1 MIKVFEAFAGY
12 GSQSMA
18 LRRLGIDF
26 EVVGISEIDKY
37 AIQAY
42 MAVHGDTPNY
52 GDISKIDWSNV
63 PDFDFLTYSFP
74 CTDISTAGQQKGLAE
89 GSGTRSSLL
98 WKCRKPIEAKRP
110 KYLLMENVK
119 NLVSKKFTSYL
130 KEWLRFLEG
139 QGYSNYTKV
148 LNAKDFGVPQ
158 NRERV
163 FMVSILGEASFHFP
177 KPFTLEKRL
186 KDVLE
191 KDVDE
196 SFYLSEKIVK
206 TFLARNE
213 KNKAKGNGFKFEPTM
228 GDVIAST
235 ILAKAGSREC
245 DNYVYVVG
253 NTNPSGHRMNGNVFD
268 SNGLCPTLTTNKGE
282 GPRILESITCRLCGR
297 NPENP
302 SDRKAGIELEQT
314 LELGTDIANCITTV
328 QKDSLV
334 AEPSLYIKKGYI
346 EIPPGGVFDASYP
359 ESLTRRG
366 RVQDNGKVSPTLTAG
381 GEPPCLYE
389 GMEPKCVA
397 YTRDSKGKVISR
409 HLTDIAN
416 TVHGSTGCGGSTD
429 CFVAEPQV
437 LTPKRTEYGKA
448 MRKDY
453 ETGAIKESR
462 HNMTQLEPRTDGVS
476 NTITTVQKDNLL
488 VEPKI
493 IQMPRGF
500 NDGAILENCP
510 SITSNSW
517 QQNNFLIEPGEL
529 SDNATKR
536 LNDICIESEKE
547 IIGISVHPNSR
558 KLEFKGAESITA
570 ISPALR
576 ATDYK
581 CLHAVWEQKAQ
592 IEYKGKKLNEGDDLY
607 LSTSQDFFR
616 GGLDGISRTPKAT
629 NSDTGVVQNYRIR
642 KLTPREC
649 FRLMGVSEK
658 DIDNIQKS
666 GISKTQQ
673 YKMAGNSIVV
683 DVLYYIFKKMFVDKS
698 CEDAQLSL
706 F

>member
-1 MIKVFEAFAGY
+1 MKNKIRVFEAFAGY

-42 MAVHGDTPNY
+42 MAVHGDTANY
-52 GDISKIDWSNV
+52 GDISKIDWSSV

-98 WKCRKPIEAKRP
+98 WECRKAIEAKRP

-119 NLVSKKFTSYL
+119 NLVSKKFTPYL
-130 KEWLRFLEG
+130 KEWIIFLEG

-163 FMVSILGEASFHFP
+163 FMVSILGEVSFHFP

-206 TFLARNE
+206 TFIARNE

-228 GDVIAST
+228 GDVIASS
-235 ILAKAGSREC
+235 ILTNAGSRDC

-253 NTNPSGHRMNGNVFD
+253 NTNPSGHGMNGNVFD

-282 GPRILESITCRLCGR
+282 GPRILESVPTGFCSKEKKYGNKRVQSLVDSGKISGHEVQFLDAYNQKVSDICGTI
-297 NPENP
+297 
-302 SDRKAGIELEQT
+302 K
-314 LELGTDIANCITTV
+314 TTV
-328 QKDSLV
+328 DSSCLNFIS
-334 AEPSLYIKKGYI
+334 EPINQALIIKQATKKGYI

-366 RVQDNGKVSPTLTAG
+366 RVQDNGKISPTLTAG

-389 GMEPKCVA
+389 GMEQKCVA

-409 HLTDIAN
+409 RLSDIAN

-429 CFVAEPQV
+429 CFV
-437 LTPKRTEYGKA
+437 
-448 MRKDY
+448 
-453 ETGAIKESR
+453 
-462 HNMTQLEPRTDGVS
+462 
-476 NTITTVQKDNLL
+476 

-493 IQMPRGF
+493 IQVGNLADEKGFKNPQRGRVY
-500 NDGAILENCP
+500 NP
-510 SITSNSW
+510 
-517 QQNNFLIEPGEL
+517 
-529 SDNATKR
+529 
-536 LNDICIESEKE
+536 
-547 IIGISVHPNSR
+547 IGISPNINTMGGGNLQP
-558 KLEFKGAESITA
+558 KI
-570 ISPALR
+570 
-576 ATDYK
+576 
-581 CLHAVWEQKAQ
+581 
-592 IEYKGKKLNEGDDLY
+592 IE
-607 LSTSQDFFR
+607 DF
-616 GGLDGISRTPKAT
+616 A
-629 NSDTGVVQNYRIR
+629 NYRIR

-698 CEDAQLSL
+698 CEDTQLSI

>member
-1 MIKVFEAFAGY
+1 MKNKIRVFEAFAGY

-42 MAVHGDTPNY
+42 MAVHGDTANY
-52 GDISKIDWSNV
+52 GDISKIDWSSV

-98 WKCRKPIEAKRP
+98 WECRKAIEAKRP

-119 NLVSKKFTSYL
+119 NLVSKKFTPYL
-130 KEWLRFLEG
+130 KEWIIFLEG

-163 FMVSILGEASFHFP
+163 FMVSILGEVSFHFP

-186 KDVLE
+186 RDVLE

-196 SFYLSEKIVK
+196 SFYLSEKVVN
-206 TFLARNE
+206 TLLARNE
-213 KNKAKGNGFKFEPTM
+213 KNKAKGNGFKFAPKT
-228 GDVIAST
+228 GDVIASSIT
-235 ILAKAGSREC
+235 AHPNDRPC
-245 DNYVYVVG
+245 DNFIKEPITFHIGNIYGDKKGRGFAGNVYDKDGISPTIMTNGGG
-253 NTNPSGHRMNGNVFD
+253 NRQPMIFECCNQERKYGNKRVQSLVDSGKISGHEVQFLDAYNQKVSD
-268 SNGLCPTLTTNKGE
+268 
-282 GPRILESITCRLCGR
+282 ICGTI
-297 NPENP
+297 
-302 SDRKAGIELEQT
+302 K
-314 LELGTDIANCITTV
+314 TTV
-328 QKDSLV
+328 DSSCLNFIS
-334 AEPSLYIKKGYI
+334 EPINQALIIKQATKKGYI
-346 EIPPGGVFDASYP
+346 EIPPGGVFDTSYP

-366 RVQDNGKVSPTLTAG
+366 RVQDNGNVSPTLTAG

-397 YTRDSKGKVISR
+397 YTRDDKGRVVSR
-409 HLTDIAN
+409 RLTDIAN
-416 TVHGSTGCGGSTD
+416 TIHGSTGCGGSTD
-429 CFVAEPQV
+429 CFVAEPKIIQV
-437 LTPKRTEYGKA
+437 GNLADEKGFKNP
-448 MRKDY
+448 
-453 ETGAIKESR
+453 
-462 HNMTQLEPRTDGVS
+462 
-476 NTITTVQKDNLL
+476 QKGRVYNPIGISTNIDTMAGGNLQ
-488 VEPKI
+488 PKI
-493 IQMPRGF
+493 I
-500 NDGAILENCP
+500 E
-510 SITSNSW
+510 
-517 QQNNFLIEPGEL
+517 
-529 SDNATKR
+529 
-536 LNDICIESEKE
+536 
-547 IIGISVHPNSR
+547 
-558 KLEFKGAESITA
+558 
-570 ISPALR
+570 
-576 ATDYK
+576 
-581 CLHAVWEQKAQ
+581 
-592 IEYKGKKLNEGDDLY
+592 
-607 LSTSQDFFR
+607 DF
-616 GGLDGISRTPKAT
+616 A
-629 NSDTGVVQNYRIR
+629 NYRIR

-673 YKMAGNSIVV
+673 YKMTGNSIVV

-698 CEDAQLSL
+698 CEDTQLSI

>member
-12 GSQSMA
+12 GSQAMA

-42 MAVHGDTPNY
+42 MAVHGETPNY
-52 GDISKIDWSNV
+52 GDISKIDWSSV

-98 WKCRKPIEAKRP
+98 WECRKAIEAKRP

-119 NLVSKKFTSYL
+119 NLVSKKFTPYL

-228 GDVIAST
+228 GDVIASS
-235 ILAKAGSREC
+235 ILTHPNDRPC
-245 DNYVYVVG
+245 DNYVYVVQDKS
-253 NTNPSGHRMNGNVFD
+253 PISCALR
-268 SNGLCPTLTTNKGE
+268 
-282 GPRILESITCRLCGR
+282 GR

-334 AEPSLYIKKGYI
+334 AEPLNVHDDGCCRTIKANYYKVAGSDILDNSDEGARFKATGVIEYIPSLYIKQATKKGYI

-359 ESLTRRG
+359 ESSTRRG

-381 GEPPCLYE
+381 GESPCLYE
-389 GMEPKCVA
+389 GMEAKIFQSP
-397 YTRDSKGKVISR
+397 RGFNKGALFDDCPTITSSR
-409 HLTDIAN
+409 WQDN
-416 TVHGSTGCGGSTD
+416 N
-429 CFVAEPQV
+429 FVAEPQV

-448 MRKDY
+448 LRKDY
-453 ETGAIKESR
+453 DAGRIQESR
-462 HNMTQLEPRTDGVS
+462 HNMTELEPRTDGIC

-488 VEPKI
+488 MEPKI
-493 IQMPRGF
+493 IQVG
-500 NDGAILENCP
+500 
-510 SITSNSW
+510 
-517 QQNNFLIEPGEL
+517 NFLDDKGFENPQRGRVYDINGLAPNIDTLQGGGREPKII
-529 SDNATKR
+529 DNFT
-536 LNDICIESEKE
+536 
-547 IIGISVHPNSR
+547 
-558 KLEFKGAESITA
+558 
-570 ISPALR
+570 
-576 ATDYK
+576 
-581 CLHAVWEQKAQ
+581 
-592 IEYKGKKLNEGDDLY
+592 
-607 LSTSQDFFR
+607 
-616 GGLDGISRTPKAT
+616 
-629 NSDTGVVQNYRIR
+629 NYRIR

-649 FRLMGVSEK
+649 FRLMGVSEE

-673 YKMAGNSIVV
+673 CKMAGNSIVV

>member
-42 MAVHGDTPNY
+42 MAVHGDTPDY
-52 GDISKIDWSNV
+52 GDISKIDWSSV

-98 WKCRKPIEAKRP
+98 WKCRKAIEAKRP
-110 KYLLMENVK
+110 RYLLMENVK
-119 NLVSKKFTSYL
+119 NLVSKKFTPYL

-206 TFLARNE
+206 TFLTRNE
-213 KNKAKGNGFKFEPTM
+213 KNKAKGNGFKFESTM
-228 GDVIAST
+228 GDVIASS
-235 ILAKAGSREC
+235 ILTNAGSRDC

-253 NTNPSGHRMNGNVFD
+253 DTNPSGHGMNGNVFD
-268 SNGLCPTLTTNKGE
+268 SNGLCPILTTNKGE
-282 GPRILESITCRLCGR
+282 GPRILAPISCALRGR

-334 AEPSLYIKKGYI
+334 AEPSLYIKQATKKGYI
-346 EIPPGGVFDASYP
+346 EIPLGGVFDASYP

-397 YTRDSKGKVISR
+397 YTRDCKGKVISR
-409 HLTDIAN
+409 RLTDIAN
-416 TVHGSTGCGGSTD
+416 TVHGSTGSGGSTD

-448 MRKDY
+448 LRKDY
-453 ETGAIKESR
+453 DAGKIKESR
-462 HNMTQLEPRTDGVS
+462 HNMTELEPRTDGIS

-488 VEPKI
+488 VEP
-493 IQMPRGF
+493 Q
-500 NDGAILENCP
+500 
-510 SITSNSW
+510 
-517 QQNNFLIEPGEL
+517 EL
-529 SDNATKR
+529 SDNEIKR
-536 LNDICIESEKE
+536 LNDVCVETDYQVM
-547 IIGISVHPNSR
+547 GISVNPMSR
-558 KLEFKGAESITA
+558 KLEFKGSKSIYPVCPT
-570 ISPALR
+570 LR

-581 CLHAVWEQKAQ
+581 CPHTVWERN
-592 IEYKGKKLNEGDDLY
+592 EDMECVVYKGRVLKEGDGLY
-607 LSTSQDFFR
+607 LHNSDDFNQ
-616 GGLDGISRTPKAT
+616 GSLDGISRTLKAT
-629 NSDTGVVQNYRIR
+629 KFDAGVVQNYRIR

>member
-42 MAVHGDTPNY
+42 MAVHGGTPNY
-52 GDISKIDWSNV
+52 GDISKIDWSSV

-98 WKCRKPIEAKRP
+98 WECRKAIEAKRP
-110 KYLLMENVK
+110 KYLLVENVK
-119 NLVSKKFTSYL
+119 NLVSKKFTPYL

-228 GDVIAST
+228 GDVVAST
-235 ILAKAGSREC
+235 IGTRSNDRDC

-253 NTNPSGHRMNGNVFD
+253 NTNPSGHGMNGNVFD

-282 GPRILESITCRLCGR
+282 GPRILAPISCALRGR

-334 AEPSLYIKKGYI
+334 AEPSLYIKQATKKGYI

-389 GMEPKCVA
+389 GIEPIRGTV
-397 YTRDSKGKVISR
+397 KGKVISC

-416 TVHGSTGCGGSTD
+416 TVHGSTDSGGNTD
-429 CFVAEPQV
+429 CFVAEP
-437 LTPKRTEYGKA
+437 
-448 MRKDY
+448 
-453 ETGAIKESR
+453 
-462 HNMTQLEPRTDGVS
+462 
-476 NTITTVQKDNLL
+476 
-488 VEPKI
+488 KI
-493 IQMPRGF
+493 
-500 NDGAILENCP
+500 L
-510 SITSNSW
+510 
-517 QQNNFLIEPGEL
+517 
-529 SDNATKR
+529 
-536 LNDICIESEKE
+536 
-547 IIGISVHPNSR
+547 GISVHPNSR
-558 KLEFKGAESITA
+558 KLEFKGFESISE
-570 ISPALR
+570 ISPTLR
-576 ATDYK
+576 STDYK
-581 CLHAVWEQKAQ
+581 CPHTVWE
-592 IEYKGKKLNEGDDLY
+592 INENSECIVYKGRVLKEGDGLY
-607 LSTSQDFFR
+607 LHNSDDFNQ
-616 GGLDGISRTPKAT
+616 GSLDGISRTLKAT
-629 NSDTGVVQNYRIR
+629 KFDAGVVQNYRIR